1 MLQSLFKM
9 TYPLLD
15 GVPVIAVVV
24 AFVVVVVIGCLSSES
39 GMQLKPLSTL
49 LI

>member
-1 MLQSLFKM
+1 MS
-9 TYPLLD
+9 YPLLD
-15 GVPVIAVVV
+15 GVPVIVVVV
-24 AFVVVVVIGCLSSES
+24 AFVVVVIGCLSSES